1 MKLVCSIAA
10 LFLLLVTLPGGLS
23 MGKGT
28 SDLALLLPDIIEGW
42 KVTRED
48 ARYGRD
54 TLYDYIDGGA
64 ELYLSYGFKRVINR
78 TYVKANQPD
87 MVVDIFDMA
96 TSQNA
101 YGVFSHSMETVETTF
116 GQGSQSSEGLVLFWK
131 GPYYISIMAH
141 PETAESKK
149 TLIDLAKK
157 IDGAIAE
164 EGPLPALLNLLPQ
177 RGLARESIRS
187 FHHHAWLNS
196 HYFVADQNI
205 LNIDDTTDAL
215 LAKYGEGKK
224 RSFLL
229 LIQYRDDKAAHSAYD
244 KFVKQYLPELSQ
256 KKSVQIEDGTWTACH
271 LAGSLLIAV
280 FNAPGKDGAVH
291 LIGEVEKRLGG
302 NCQKLH
308 EKKEKI

>member
-1 MKLVCSIAA
+1 MQLICSITAFF
-10 LFLLLVTLPGGLS
+10 LFMVTLPGGLS

-28 SDLALLLPDIIEGW
+28 SDLALLLPDTILGW
-42 KVTRED
+42 KVARED
-48 ARYGRD
+48 GRYGRD

-87 MVVDIFDMA
+87 MVVDIFDMD

-101 YGVFSHSMETVETTF
+101 YGVFSHSMETVEDTF

-149 TLIDLAKK
+149 ALNDLAKK
-157 IDGAIAE
+157 IEGAIAE

-177 RGLARESIRS
+177 RGLVRESIRS

-205 LNIDDTTDAL
+205 LHIDHTTDAL
-215 LAKYGEGKK
+215 LAKYGERKK
-224 RSFLL
+224 RSLL
-229 LIQYRDDKAAHSAYD
+229 LLVHYRDVTASQSAYD
-244 KFVKQYLPELSQ
+244 NFVKQYLPELSK
-256 KKSVQIEDGTWTACH
+256 KKSVQIEDGSWTACH

-280 FNAPGKDGAVH
+280 FNAPQEDEAVH
-291 LIGEVEKRLGG
+291 LIDEVEKRLGG
-302 NCQKLH
+302 N
-308 EKKEKI
+308 

>member
-1 MKLVCSIAA
+1 MLVVI
-10 LFLLLVTLPGGLS
+10 LPGGLS

-28 SDLALLLPDIIEGW
+28 SDLALLLPDTVLGW
-42 KVTRED
+42 KVARED
-48 ARYGRD
+48 GRYGRD

-64 ELYLSYGFKRVINR
+64 ELYLSYGFKGVINR
-78 TYVKANQPD
+78 IYVKANQPD
-87 MVVDIFDMA
+87 MVVDIFDMD

-101 YGVFSHSMETVETTF
+101 YGVFSHSMETVETRF

-149 TLIDLAKK
+149 ALFDLAKK

-164 EGPLPALLNLLPQ
+164 EGPLPALLNLLPP
-177 RGLARESIRS
+177 GDLIRESIRS

-205 LNIDDTTDAL
+205 LHIDDTTDAL

-224 RSFLL
+224 RSLLL
-229 LIQYRDDKAAHSAYD
+229 LIQYRDDKAARSAYD
-244 KFVKQYLPELSQ
+244 NFVKQYLPELSQ
-256 KKSVQIEDGTWTACH
+256 KKSVRIEDGTWTACH
-271 LAGSLLIAV
+271 LAGSLLMAV
-280 FNAPGKDGAVH
+280 FNAQKEEQAVH
-291 LIGEVEKRLGG
+291 LIGEVEKRLG
-302 NCQKLH
+302 QKGEDH
-308 EKKEKI
+308 ER

>member
-10 LFLLLVTLPGGLS
+10 FFLLMVTLPGGLS

-64 ELYLSYGFKRVINR
+64 ELYLSYGFKGVINR

-87 MVVDIFDMA
+87 MVVDIFDMD

-131 GPYYISIMAH
+131 GQYYISIMAY

-149 TLIDLAKK
+149 ALFDLARK

-164 EGPLPALLNLLPQ
+164 EGPLPAILNLLPQ
-177 RGLARESIRS
+177 RSLAKESIRS

-196 HYFVADQNI
+196 LYFVADQNI
-205 LNIDDTTDAL
+205 LQIDNTTDAL
-215 LAKYGEGKK
+215 LAKYGKGKN
-224 RSFLL
+224 RSLL
-229 LIQYRDDKAAHSAYD
+229 LLVQYRDDKAAQRAY
-244 KFVKQYLPELSQ
+244 KNFVKQYLPELSQ
-256 KKSVQIEDGTWTACH
+256 KTSVQIEDGTWTACH
-271 LAGSLLIAV
+271 LEGSLLIAV
-280 FNAPGKDGAVH
+280 FNAPKEDEAVN
-291 LIGEVEKRLGG
+291 LIKRVEKRLA
-302 NCQKLH
+302 QKRRRP
-308 EKKEKI
+308 

>member
-10 LFLLLVTLPGGLS
+10 CFLLVVTVPGGVI
-23 MGKGT
+23 MGKDT
-28 SDLALLLPDIIEGW
+28 SDLALLLPDTLQGW
-42 KVTRED
+42 KVTGED

-78 TYVKANQPD
+78 TYVQANQPD
-87 MVVDIFDMA
+87 MVVDIFDMD

-149 TLIDLAKK
+149 ALIDLAKK
-157 IDGAIAE
+157 IDCAIAE
-164 EGPLPALLNLLPQ
+164 EGPLPALLTLLPQ
-177 RGLARESIRS
+177 SGLVRESIRS

-205 LNIDDTTDAL
+205 LHIDDTTDAL

-224 RSFLL
+224 RSLLL
-229 LIQYRDDKAAHSAYD
+229 LIQYPDNTAAQSAYAN
-244 KFVKQYLPELSQ
+244 FVKQYLPELSQ
-256 KKSVQIEDGTWTACH
+256 RKSVKIEDGTWTACH
-271 LAGSLLIAV
+271 LAGSLLMAV
-280 FNAPGKDGAVH
+280 FNAPKEDEAVH
-291 LIGEVEKRLGG
+291 LMDEVKKRLA
-302 NCQKLH
+302 QKGEDH
-308 EKKEKI
+308 ER